1 MDDYRSA
8 PADHPQVHFPAGRQ
22 FALTWG
28 IPDDFGGMTSALL
41 HRSRAIVRLAGQ
53 PVDLLTFDARPDYPS
68 VDRDLRDRGELID
81 GVTLINLWDWFREHD
96 LPTDAP
102 GSLNLEKHPF
112 TPLGA
117 DQAHVST
124 WRGDRELS
132 RARVDGGTT
141 LQVDYYREDGTL
153 LASDRRDVD
162 QEGAAGKRAVVLCD
176 RQGRPVRSWSGVWAF
191 YRYWLDALRQREPS
205 FMIVD
210 SKPVAAF
217 MATYKRKRAVVVHVV
232 HSSHLAEDDTE
243 SARLKAS
250 RRPVFEN
257 LDGYDAVVLLTQRQ
271 KADVERLA
279 GVRDN
284 VVVIGNGRE
293 LPTVSKQEPRAV
305 GDGIM
310 LASLTTR
317 KRVDHAVR
325 AVSRAAVGHPE
336 LSLDVYGDGPD
347 RDHVAATVAELDAPV
362 RLRGHV
368 PDARELLGSASFLLL
383 TSTSEGLPL
392 VLVESMAVG
401 CIPIAYDIPYGPA
414 DVIQPGRNGYL
425 VPGGDPDAV
434 ARAID
439 DLLALSPRQVARL
452 RRHAR
457 RSAQQFS
464 DLAITRLW
472 SRELRAAAA
481 RKAAAW
487 ASSSQQQ
494 ASEQQVG

>member
-1 MDDYRSA
+1 MDETQHA
-8 PADHPQVHFPAGRQ
+8 QVAFPAGRQ

-41 HRSRAIVRLAGQ
+41 HRSRAIVRLAGK

-68 VDRDLRDRGELID
+68 VDAALRDRGELID
-81 GVTLINLWDWFREHD
+81 GVRLVNLWDWFRD
-96 LPTDAP
+96 NDAAPDDP
-102 GSLNLEKHPF
+102 GSLDLVKHPF

-117 DQAHVST
+117 DPAYVST
-124 WRGDRELS
+124 WRGEHELS
-132 RARVDGGTT
+132 RARVDGDAT
-141 LQVDYYREDGTL
+141 LQVDYFREDGSL
-153 LASDRRDVD
+153 LASDRRDID
-162 QEGAAGKRAVVLCD
+162 QEGAAGKRSVVLCD
-176 RQGRPVRSWSGVWAF
+176 REGEPVRSWSGVWAF

-217 MATYKRKRAVVVHVV
+217 MATYQRKRAVVVHVV
-232 HSSHLAEDDTE
+232 HSSHLAEEDTE

-257 LDGYDAVVLLTQRQ
+257 LEGYDAVVLLTQRQ

-293 LPTVSKQEPRAV
+293 LPPAGKEEPRAI

-325 AVSRAAVGHPE
+325 AIATAAAGHPE

-347 RDHVAATVAELDAPV
+347 RDHVAAVVAELDAPV

-368 PDARELLGSASFLLL
+368 PDARELLGGASFLLL

-414 DVIQPGRNGYL
+414 DVIQPGKNGYL
-425 VPGGDPDAV
+425 VPAGDTDAV
-434 ARAID
+434 ARALD
-439 DLLALSPRQVARL
+439 DFLMLSPRKVARL
-452 RRHAR
+452 RRNAR
-457 RSAQQFS
+457 KSAQQFS
-464 DLAITRLW
+464 DLEITRLW

-487 ASSSQQQ
+487 AAREKLAAEKKQNQ
-494 ASEQQVG
+494 AG

>member
-1 MDDYRSA
+1 MDTTA
-8 PADHPQVHFPAGRQ
+8 PAQVHFPTGRQ

-41 HRSRAIVRLAGQ
+41 HRSRAIARLTGKH
-53 PVDLLTFDARPDYPS
+53 VDLLTFDARPDYPA
-68 VDRDLRDRGELID
+68 VERGLRDRGELSD
-81 GVTLINLWDWFREHD
+81 GVSLINLWDWFREND
-96 LPTDAP
+96 IATDAA
-102 GSLNLEKHPF
+102 GTLDLVKHPF
-112 TPLGA
+112 TPLA
-117 DQAHVST
+117 EDTTFVST
-124 WRGDRELS
+124 WRGDHELS
-132 RARVDGGTT
+132 RARMDGAAT
-141 LQVDYYREDGTL
+141 LQVDYYREDGSL

-162 QEGAAGKRAVVLCD
+162 ATGSAGKRSVVLCD
-176 RQGRPVRSWSGVWAF
+176 RAGVPIRSWSGVWAF

-232 HSSHLAEDDTE
+232 HSSHLAEEDTE

-271 KADVERLA
+271 KADVEKLA

-293 LPTVSKQEPRAV
+293 LPSIRREEPRGVA
-305 GDGIM
+305 DGIM

-325 AVSRAAVGHPE
+325 AVARAAAVHPE
-336 LSLDVYGDGPD
+336 VTLDVYGDGPD
-347 RDHVAATVAELDAPV
+347 RDRVAATIAELDAPV

-368 PDARELLGSASFLLL
+368 PDARELLGQASFLLL

-392 VLVESMAVG
+392 VLVEAMAVG

-414 DVIQPGRNGYL
+414 DVIRDGRNGFL
-425 VPGGDPDAV
+425 VPGGDTEGV
-434 ARAID
+434 ARAIQR
-439 DLLALSPRQVARL
+439 LIELSPRQVARM

-457 RSAQQFS
+457 REAQQFS

-472 SRELRAAAA
+472 NRELRAAAA
-481 RKAAAW
+481 RKATAW
-487 ASSSQQQ
+487 AAEQRQ
-494 ASEQQVG
+494 AG